1 MERNEELR
9 AFALEAGL
17 CGHIWLGAQE
27 KWAGN
32 SGEGS
37 WAWIGNHNPAST
49 SSYTNWMSGRP
60 NIASGGCARIFSLYS
75 GVPNTWDDQG
85 CDTTGPYVC
94 YSPYS

>member
-1 MERNEELR
+1 MGRTLVEIRSSAVNDLV
-9 AFALEAGL
+9 
-17 CGHIWLGAQE
+17 GAAMPQ
-27 KWAGN
+27 
-32 SGEGS
+32 SEGS

-49 SSYTNWMSGRP
+49 SSYTNWLSGRP

-75 GVPNTWDDQG
+75 GVPNKWDDHT